1 MAGSRRVRIGIV
13 AGEASGDLI
22 GSHLVEGVRRLLPE
36 AEFVG
41 IGGPRMQAA
50 GVESLFPMD
59 KLSVRG
65 FVEVLDNFRAI
76 LAIRRA
82 LIRGFLAQPPDL
94 YVGVDAPDFN
104 LGVEARL
111 RAAGIPTV
119 QYVGPAVWAWGL
131 HRVEKVRRAAERVL
145 AIFPFEPAIYERAG
159 VPVTYVGHPLADMIP
174 EHPDRDAAREQMRL
188 PPGAPVV
195 ALLPGS
201 RRAELKYMADLFVRT
216 ARLLAERLPGVR
228 FLVPL
233 VTRETRAMFEDALFR
248 NHAADLPVKL
258 LFGHAQDAM
267 TAADGVI
274 VASGTATLEAALL
287 KRPMVI
293 TYKLAPLTWW
303 ISRRKAYTPWVGLP
317 NILAGEGLVPEF
329 LQDDATPENLAAALV
344 SIMSDRR
351 RVRRLEERFAEIHQ
365 LLRRNTAEQAAL
377 AVLPLLESRIADRAS
392 RTGT

>member
-1 MAGSRRVRIGIV
+1 MPRSGKVRIGIV

-22 GSHLVEGVRRLLPE
+22 GSHLVEGLRRLVPE
-36 AEFVG
+36 VEFLG
-41 IGGPRMQAA
+41 IGGGRMQAA
-50 GVESLFPMD
+50 GVQSLYPME

-65 FVEVLDNFRAI
+65 FVEVLDNLREI

-82 LIRGFLAQPPDL
+82 LIRRFIEDPPDL

-104 LGVEARL
+104 LGVEAKL

-131 HRVEKVRRAAERVL
+131 HRVEKVKRSVDRLL
-145 AIFPFEPAIYERAG
+145 AIFPFEPAIYEQAG

-174 EHPDRDAAREQMRL
+174 ENPDREAAREQMRL
-188 PPGAPVV
+188 PLDAPVV

-201 RRAELKYMADLFVRT
+201 RRAELKYMADLFVNT
-216 ARLLAERLPGVR
+216 ARLLWERVPGIR

-233 VTRETRAMFEDALFR
+233 VTRETRAMFEEALFR
-248 NHAADLPVKL
+248 NNAQEIPITL
-258 LFGHAQDAM
+258 LFGHAQEAM

-274 VASGTATLEAALL
+274 AASGTATLEAALL

-293 TYKLAPLTWW
+293 TYKLASLTWW

-329 LQDDATPENLAAALV
+329 LQDDATPENLASALISMV
-344 SIMSDRR
+344 SDER
-351 RVRRLEERFAEIHQ
+351 RVRRLEERFTEIHQ

-377 AVLPLLESRIADRAS
+377 AVLPLLEKRLAA
-392 RTGT
+392 

>member
-1 MAGSRRVRIGIV
+1 MPRSGKVRIGIV

-22 GSHLVEGVRRLLPE
+22 GSHLVEGLRRLVPE
-36 AEFVG
+36 VEFLG
-41 IGGPRMQAA
+41 IGGGRMQAA
-50 GVESLFPMD
+50 GVQSLYPME

-65 FVEVLDNFRAI
+65 FVEVLDNLREI

-82 LIRGFLAQPPDL
+82 LIRRFIEDPPDL

-104 LGVEARL
+104 LGVEAKL

-131 HRVEKVRRAAERVL
+131 HRVEKVKRSVDRL
-145 AIFPFEPAIYERAG
+145 LSIFPFEPAIYEQAG

-174 EHPDRDAAREQMRL
+174 DKPDREAAREQMRL
-188 PPGAPVV
+188 PLDAPVV

-201 RRAELKYMADLFVRT
+201 RRAELKYMADLFVNT
-216 ARLLAERLPGVR
+216 ARLLWERVPGIR

-233 VTRETRAMFEDALFR
+233 VTRETRAMFEEALFR
-248 NHAADLPVKL
+248 NNAQEIPITL
-258 LFGHAQDAM
+258 LFGHAQEAM

-274 VASGTATLEAALL
+274 AASGTATLEAALL

-293 TYKLAPLTWW
+293 TYKLASLTWW

-329 LQDDATPENLAAALV
+329 LQDDATPENLASALISMV
-344 SIMSDRR
+344 SDER
-351 RVRRLEERFAEIHQ
+351 RVHRLEGRFTEIHQ

-377 AVLPLLESRIADRAS
+377 AVLPLLEKRLAA
-392 RTGT
+392 

>member
-1 MAGSRRVRIGIV
+1 MASGGRIRIGIV

-22 GSHLVEGVRRLLPE
+22 GSHLVEGLRRLLPE
-36 AEFVG
+36 AEFLG
-41 IGGPRMQAA
+41 IGGARMQAA

-65 FVEVLDNFRAI
+65 IVEVLDNFREI

-82 LIRGFLAQPPDL
+82 LIRRFLREPPDL

-104 LGVEARL
+104 LGVAAKL

-119 QYVGPAVWAWGL
+119 QYVGPAVWAWGVN
-131 HRVEKVRRAAERVL
+131 RIEKVKRSVDRVL
-145 AIFPFEPAIYERAG
+145 AIFPFEPAIYEEAG

-174 EHPDRDAAREQMRL
+174 ENPDREAAREQMRL
-188 PPGAPVV
+188 PLDVPVV

-201 RRAELKYMADLFVRT
+201 RRAELKYMADLFVNT
-216 ARLLAERLPGVR
+216 ARVLVDRVPGIR
-228 FLVPL
+228 FLVPF
-233 VTRETRAMFEDALFR
+233 VNRETRTMFEEALFR
-248 NHAADLPVKL
+248 NQANELPIML
-258 LFGHAQDAM
+258 LFGHAQEAM

-274 VASGTATLEAALL
+274 AASGTATLEAALL
-287 KRPMVI
+287 RRPMVI
-293 TYKLAPLTWW
+293 TYKLASLTWW

-329 LQDDATPENLAAALV
+329 LQDDATPENLAGALLSLV
-344 SIMSDRR
+344 SDERR
-351 RVRRLEERFAEIHQ
+351 MRRIEERFAEIHQ

-377 AVLPLLESRIADRAS
+377 AVLPLIEKRLAA
-392 RTGT
+392 